1 MQGVKRM
8 SAQHL
13 AAHLSNLKSAAES
26 GVDYRPRTGAL
37 CPCCGEPAKIVAT
50 RPWDGDTRIRYHRC
64 QTADCLLASINQS
77 IKSVQVD
84 R

>member
-1 MQGVKRM
+1 MRK
-8 SAQHL
+8 SIADHL
-13 AAHLSNLKSAAES
+13 ALMKSQAEA

-37 CPCCGEPAKIVAT
+37 CPCCGKPAKITHT
-50 RPWDGDTRIRYHRC
+50 RPWDGETRIRYHRC
-64 QTADCLLASINQS
+64 LTPDCVLAGIRQS